1 MARHP
6 ETSDVV
12 EEIESGAERLAGWVA
27 ANLWLSV
34 GIAVGVLVLVGA
46 VGGYAS
52 WKSSSE
58 ESASDAL
65 DRVRSEYLREMGA
78 SPSAREVPELANPKA
93 AQEIRERFLVQFR
106 EVAVSQDGTV
116 AGTLALL
123 ESADLLEAL
132 GRPDEVAAALAQ
144 ARESAP
150 NPMLRAM
157 VDRRLGYL
165 HEDAGRWAEAAAAH
179 AAAAAVPEYPLRA
192 WALADA
198 ARCELKAGRRAEALA
213 LYDRLQAEAPELPLP
228 EDQAAE
234 IRELRATSQP

>member
-34 GIAVGVLVLVGA
+34 CIALGVLAVVGA
-46 VGGYAS
+46 LGGYAS
-52 WKSSSE
+52 WKSSRE

-65 DRVRSEYLREMGA
+65 DSVRSAYLREMGA
-78 SPSAREVPELANPKA
+78 SPTALEVPELANPKA
-93 AQEIRERFLVQFR
+93 AQEIRERFLVQLR
-106 EVAVSQDGTV
+106 EVARSEDGTV
-116 AGTLALL
+116 AATLAQL
-123 ESADLLEAL
+123 ETADLLEAL
-132 GRPDEVAAALAQ
+132 GRPDEVAAELALA
-144 ARESAP
+144 RDSAP

-213 LYDRLQAEAPELPLP
+213 LYDRLQAEAPDLALP
-228 EDQAAE
+228 EDQTAQ

>member
-6 ETSDVV
+6 ETLDVV
-12 EEIESGAERLAGWVA
+12 EEIESGAERFAGWVA
-27 ANLWLSV
+27 ANLWLSAS
-34 GIAVGVLVLVGA
+34 IALGVLAVVGG

-52 WKSSSE
+52 WKSSRE

-65 DRVRSEYLREMGA
+65 DTVRSAYLLEMGA
-78 SPSAREVPELANPKA
+78 SPGALQVPELANPKA

-106 EVAVSQDGTV
+106 EVAGSQGGTV

-123 ESADLLEAL
+123 ETADLLETL
-132 GRPDEVAAALAQ
+132 GRPDEVTAALVE

-198 ARCELKAGRRAEALA
+198 ARCELKAGRPAEALA
-213 LYDRLQAEAPELPLP
+213 LYDRLQSEAPDLALP
-228 EDQAAE
+228 EDQTAQ
-234 IRELRATSQP
+234 IRELRAASQP

>member
-6 ETSDVV
+6 ETPDVV

-27 ANLWLSV
+27 ANLWLSA
-34 GIAVGVLVLVGA
+34 GIVLGVLAVVGA
-46 VGGYAS
+46 VGSYAS
-52 WKSSSE
+52 WKSSRE

-65 DRVRSEYLREMGA
+65 DTVRTAYLREMGA
-78 SPSAREVPELANPKA
+78 SPGALEVPELANPKA

-106 EVAVSQDGTV
+106 EVAESQRGTV

-123 ESADLLEAL
+123 ETADLLEGL
-132 GRPDEVAAALAQ
+132 ERPDERAAAFAE

-150 NPMLRAM
+150 NPMLRAV
-157 VDRRLGYL
+157 VDRRVGYL

-179 AAAAAVPEYPLRA
+179 EAAAAVAEYPLRA

-198 ARCELKAGRRAEALA
+198 ARCELKAGRTAEALA
-213 LYDRLQAEAPELPLP
+213 LYDRLQTEAPDLALP
-228 EDQAAE
+228 EHEAAQL
-234 IRELRATSQP
+234 RELRAANQP